1 MARRS
6 GKVREFPVVLVVG
19 VEEGISRGVRA
30 IGEAEAVEEER
41 RMLYVAMTRARKR
54 LTLTYVAGTKEE
66 PGFLSRFLTDLVRQ
80 PVLQ

>member
-1 MARRS
+1 M
-6 GKVREFPVVLVVG
+6 KD
-19 VEEGISRGVRA
+19 
-30 IGEAEAVEEER
+30 EAVEEER

-66 PGFLSRFLTDLVRQ
+66 PGFLSRFLTNLVRQ